1 MSIGEATQRSGL
13 LFAGLCAV
21 NAAFVPAVAKLT
33 TDRADPL
40 FVAAVTTLFAGLAA
54 ALVLGTRRELR
65 RLFRRDRAPV
75 LILLGIYTRISIMT
89 IIPTMV
95 IIFLVLPFPI
105 GFDVHGAL
113 TIEVQVYFTL
123 VPLALFFTGPGR
135 YRLMQNKSG
144 NWLLD

>member
-1 MSIGEATQRSGL
+1 MNSKERFWTNADAGL
-13 LFAGLCAV
+13 LLLRLAFFGTFFLHGFHKLFHGVGDGFQLLV
-21 NAAFVPAVAKLT
+21 NGGFPGQLMYFVYVSE
-33 TDRADPL
+33 
-40 FVAAVTTLFAGLAA
+40 
-54 ALVLGTRRELR
+54 VL
-65 RLFRRDRAPV
+65 APV
-75 LILLGIYTRISIMT
+75 LILLGIYTRISILT
-89 IIPTMV
+89 IIPTML